1 MGDSPGK
8 RLVSF
13 RESLGLSQRGLAEGV
28 GTSQATVGFIEKDE
42 RPPSRSFLQKISDA
56 YGVNADWLLHGHG
69 DMLRPP
75 GQGFSGRTALVEPPD
90 FGKPGHGDMRIDGYD
105 CVRIRRMDLSVSAGR
120 GVVAIDGPEAAPVIV
135 PTAWMQRLQINADA
149 AVLVQVKGDSMAP
162 AIPDGSLVLVHL
174 MEKLLEKAGVYA
186 FSLEGEAFVK
196 RLIPADLDPD
206 GRPRAI
212 TILSDN
218 PAYPPRAVSGNSI
231 NALRIAGR
239 VRGVMA
245 FW

>member
-1 MGDSPGK
+1 MSDSPGK
-8 RLVSF
+8 RLALFRKSLKASQRSF
-13 RESLGLSQRGLAEGV
+13 AAGIGLSGGLIGQIETGITGLSQE
-28 GTSQATVGFIEKDE
+28 
-42 RPPSRSFLQKISDA
+42 FLSKISEA

-69 DMLRPP
+69 EMLRPP
-75 GQGFSGRTALVEPPD
+75 GQAFSGRTALVEPPD
-90 FGKPGHGDMRIDGYD
+90 YGKPGHGDMRIDGYD
-105 CVRIRRMDLSVSAGR
+105 CVRLRRMDLSVSAGR
-120 GVVAIDGPEAAPVIV
+120 GVVAIDGPEAAPLIV

-245 FW
+245 LW

>member
-1 MGDSPGK
+1 METDS
-8 RLVSF
+8 
-13 RESLGLSQRGLAEGV
+13 
-28 GTSQATVGFIEKDE
+28 D
-42 RPPSRSFLQKISDA
+42 PPSRKFLERISER
-56 YGVNADWLLHGHG
+56 YGISSDWLLNGHG

-75 GQGFSGRTALVEPPD
+75 GQAFSGRTALVEPPD
-90 FGKPGHGDMRIDGYD
+90 YAKPGHGDMRIDGYD
-105 CVRIRRMDLSVSAGR
+105 CVRLRRMDLSVSAGR
-120 GVVAIDGPEAAPVIV
+120 GVVALDGPEAAPLIV

-174 MEKLLEKAGVYA
+174 MEKLIEKPGVYA

-196 RLIPADLDPD
+196 RLIPADLDAG

-218 PAYPPRAVSGNSI
+218 PAYPARAVSGSSI
-231 NALRIAGR
+231 NGLRIAGR
-239 VRGVMA
+239 VRGVLA
-245 FW
+245 LW